1 MVNRPDPMGEMNGE
15 MVTRPDPMGELNG
28 EVVKGCFLCEITKC
42 RGGYS
47 STLIYIYIYIYM
59 LYLFSTYIS
68 THTDTYIHI

>member
-47 STLIYIYIYIYM
+47 STLIYIYVVFI
-59 LYLFSTYIS
+59 
-68 THTDTYIHI
+68 